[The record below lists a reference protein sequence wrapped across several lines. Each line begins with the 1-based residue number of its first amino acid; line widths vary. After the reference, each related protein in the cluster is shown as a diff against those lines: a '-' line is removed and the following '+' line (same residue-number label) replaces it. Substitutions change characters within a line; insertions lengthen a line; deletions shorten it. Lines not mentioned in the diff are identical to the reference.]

1 MKKGTWIVI
10 DGSVRK
16 MKPGITLAFMQDK
29 YPDKRID
36 KCHKPPSI
44 NQMEE
49 WMGECGCG
57 PFVILDAGGGLTIG
71 DYVSISSGVHI
82 YTHDSVKWAL
92 SGGVEPYES
101 GAVDIGDCC
110 HIGANSVVA
119 RGVKIGHHSVV
130 GAASFVRTSVEPYS
144 IVSGVPAQMIGTVT
158 IVNGRVQYAFK

>member
-1 MKKGTWIVI
+1 MRQKWDRVLPLDELLFDRWEKAEYLHFGKGSSIYHNSYVY
-10 DGSVRK
+10 G
-16 MKPGITLAFMQDK
+16 KPKVGK
-29 YPDKRID
+29 YV
-36 KCHKPPSI
+36 
-44 NQMEE
+44 
-49 WMGECGCG
+49 WVG